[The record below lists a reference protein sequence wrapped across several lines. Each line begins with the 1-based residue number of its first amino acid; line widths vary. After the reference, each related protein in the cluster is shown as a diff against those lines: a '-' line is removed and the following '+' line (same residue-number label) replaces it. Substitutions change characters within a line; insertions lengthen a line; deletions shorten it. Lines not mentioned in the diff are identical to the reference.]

1 MTPFNPTLGIGK
13 HRQIVEAQSRMEAYG
28 KGAHPYYSAYGVI
41 NGWPETKY
49 EIIDG
54 HFTGKM
60 NDPAN
65 PRDVKDILS
74 KHLLCGVNTWSNG
87 GGWQGPY
94 ITNEIWTDL
103 NTYVVSHWAQDT
115 KRTEE
120 ELFYEFASKRNI
132 TGMQADIFRQ
142 LALLTIEGVRKG
154 QCNSFAGNQ
163 KWWSRDE
170 FFSAAENKEVIKQI
184 LEGNLQQKVLAEKAE
199 ASAIWRQIEALSNQM
214 TVKDSTLQEA
224 IRVSCSYGRIKYE
237 LIEQMWILMIEDA
250 NSTNTAGWNTKL
262 VKQSIQRYDELWGE
276 WKKLKLS
283 SKQCATIY
291 TDMAFR
297 NNKAGSIGELVERLR
312 DKVKQ

>member
-1 MTPFNPTLGIGK
+1 M
-13 HRQIVEAQSRMEAYG
+13 
-28 KGAHPYYSAYGVI
+28 
-41 NGWPETKY
+41 
-49 EIIDG
+49 
-54 HFTGKM
+54 
-60 NDPAN
+60 
-65 PRDVKDILS
+65 
-74 KHLLCGVNTWSNG
+74 
-87 GGWQGPY
+87 
-94 ITNEIWTDL
+94 
-103 NTYVVSHWAQDT
+103 
-115 KRTEE
+115 
-120 ELFYEFASKRNI
+120 
-132 TGMQADIFRQ
+132 
-142 LALLTIEGVRKG
+142 ALLTIEGVRKG